1 MKLIGLSL
9 SLCITDIINGKVNK
23 EDVSCIIAATCAKND
38 ADMKK
43 LMDGYSTMYWGKDS
57 ERAVEIALELFA
69 ENKVYQPRV
78 NGDVHPA
85 LNNDDALAVEELGN
99 HWISSQAFTDAA
111 YATYEKEGATGTIHM
126 GAKYGLPFNFCEP
139 CDASMPTFDGD
150 CLTCGS
156 VNNPQASESG
166 E

>member
-1 MKLIGLSL
+1 MSKLIGLSL

-85 LNNDDALAVEELGN
+85 LNNDDALGVEHLGN

-111 YATYEKEGATGTIHM
+111 YAMYEKEGQTATERM
-126 GAKYGLPFNFCEP
+126 GAKYGLPFKWCEP
-139 CDASMPTFDGD
+139 CECMEPIFEQA

-156 VNNPQASESG
+156 AQESSSRQ
-166 E
+166 